1 MHRYTR
7 RQFLVAASTITA
19 AGDWARRAA
28 GQQPGADQAPPRD
41 RRPLPAI
48 ALGSTGRTVPRL
60 GLGTAP
66 VGRLDSDDEAIRILR
81 RAFDL
86 GVRYIDTAPT
96 YSRGRAEM
104 RIGRALEGYD
114 RGEFFIATKT
124 TQRNGDD
131 ARRDL
136 DGSLK
141 RLRVD
146 HVDSVQAHALHDDVD
161 TLFGPEA
168 VLKALEKAREEKII
182 HHIGVTGH
190 ANPKYLIDAI
200 QRYPF
205 ATALVPVNPLDVS
218 YLSFT
223 RDFLPVAAERKVA
236 VIAMKVLADGAL
248 LGEGRLT
255 AKECLHY
262 ALSQDAVAVVVPG
275 CGAIAHVDE
284 DHAAAIDFEPLSRE
298 QQAALE
304 QRARE
309 APAGRGEW
317 YKERKKKDD

>member
-7 RQFLVAASTITA
+7 RQFLLTASTVAAT
-19 AGDWARRAA
+19 GGWASRAA
-28 GQQPGADQAPPRD
+28 GQQPGEDQGPPRD
-41 RRPLPAI
+41 RRPLPTI
-48 ALGSTGRTVPRL
+48 TLGSTGRTVPRL

-81 RAFDL
+81 RAFGL
-86 GVRYIDTAPT
+86 GVRYIDTAPS
-96 YSRGRAEM
+96 YSRGRAEA
-104 RIGRALEGYD
+104 RIGLALEGYD
-114 RGEFFIATKT
+114 RSEFFIATKT
-124 TQRNGDD
+124 LYRNGDE
-131 ARRDL
+131 ARRDV
-136 DGSLK
+136 DASLK
-141 RLRVD
+141 RLKMD
-146 HVDSVQAHALHDDVD
+146 YVDSVQAHALRNDVD
-161 TLFGPEA
+161 TLFGPAA

-190 ANPKYLIDAI
+190 ANPKYLVDAI

-223 RDFLPVAAERKVA
+223 REFLPVAAERKVP

-255 AKECLHY
+255 VDECLHY

-275 CGAIAHVDE
+275 CDAIAHVDE

-304 QRARE
+304 QRVRE

>member
-7 RQFLVAASTITA
+7 RQFLLAASAVAA
-19 AGDWARRAA
+19 AGDWARRAS
-28 GQQPGADQAPPRD
+28 GQEPGPDQAAQEKT
-41 RRPLPAI
+41 RPLPTI
-48 ALGSTGRTVPRL
+48 ELGSTGRTVPRL

-86 GVRYIDTAPT
+86 GVRYIDTAPS

-114 RGEFFIATKT
+114 RSEFFIATKT

-131 ARRDL
+131 ARRDV
-136 DGSLK
+136 DASLK
-141 RLRVD
+141 RLKMD

-161 TLFGPEA
+161 TLFGPAA
-168 VLKALEKAREEKII
+168 VLEALEKAREEKVIR
-182 HHIGVTGH
+182 HIGVTGH
-190 ANPKYLIDAI
+190 ANPKYMVDAV

-223 RDFLPVAAERKVA
+223 REFLPVAAERKVA

-255 AKECLHY
+255 VRECLDY
-262 ALSQDAVAVVVPG
+262 ALSQEAVAVIVPG
-275 CGAIAHVDE
+275 CGAVAHVEE
-284 DHAAAIDFEPLSRE
+284 DYAAAIDFEPLTCE

-304 QRARE
+304 ERARE
-309 APAGRGEW
+309 ASTGRGEW